1 MKVEVVDKITKTLS
15 YPYLAIN
22 NDNNRI
28 VLFTDVRKGIVLYA
42 GDGDRQMGFYSND
55 WNMDSYEIYTGSV
68 TLSND

>member
-28 VLFTDVRKGIVLYA
+28 VLFTDVRKGIVL
-42 GDGDRQMGFYSND
+42 
-55 WNMDSYEIYTGSV
+55 
-68 TLSND
+68 